1 MKNLV
6 TNYSFSATTR
16 QVFLS
21 GFSYNISQDQ
31 LLLIT
36 NVSKNIIIYNFADP
50 SAGGYIINNVLNLSA
65 DTTQMLDSD
74 RLQIFID
81 DLTIPALESTLTG
94 VRLNI
99 ENSNGFLQSLNTT
112 VSSSLSSIRTSPVF
126 IDFDSTSRYAGHFPI
141 GGRYVDATSF
151 SPITSVSAIPSLTG
165 FDATFNID
173 VQTGGAMA
181 LQGDLD
187 KDIDSVTTFDV
198 GYASIS
204 NFLSGQ
210 TLGTVV
216 SGTGV
221 QVLSANANRITL
233 FGQNIGTIPL
243 LVKYGLGCNP
253 NSFNFILYPG
263 TTTGDGRGEKV
274 SDDRYKGDV
283 SVNTT
288 TGLSAQYIFWEG
300 V

>member
-1 MKNLV
+1 MKILANR
-6 TNYSFSATTR
+6 YSFSASTK

-21 GFSYNISQDQ
+21 GFTSNIALEQ

-36 NVSKNIIIYNFADP
+36 NTSRNTIIYNFADP
-50 SAGGYIINNVLNLSA
+50 VAGGNIVNNVLTLSA
-65 DTTQMLDSD
+65 DTTSMADSD

-81 DLTIPALESTLTG
+81 DLFEPLYGTY
-94 VRLNI
+94 
-99 ENSNGFLQSLNTT
+99 Q
-112 VSSSLSSIRTSPVF
+112 
-126 IDFDSTSRYAGHFPI
+126 
-141 GGRYVDATSF
+141 DATSY
-151 SPITSVSAIPSLTG
+151 SPVVSVSAVPSLTG
-165 FDATFNID
+165 VNAPLTID
-173 VQTGGAMA
+173 IQTGGAMA

-204 NFLSGQ
+204 NFLSAQ
-210 TLGTVV
+210 TVGTVA

-233 FGQNIGTIPL
+233 FGQNLGTQPL

-253 NSFNFILYPG
+253 SSFNFVLYPG
-263 TTTGDGRGEKV
+263 TVVGDGRGEKF

-283 SVNTT
+283 SVNTS